1 MEKLVIYGRQPVI
14 EALRAGHKIDNIHI
28 ARDAGGKPLQIIEKL
43 AAQNGVAVRRVPK
56 DEIQRISGPVV
67 HQGVAARAQDIVTF
81 NSARLE
87 KFLTDNKRPFLLAL
101 DQIQDPHNLGAILR
115 TAEICGVDAVLL
127 PEKGSADLNATV
139 AKTSAGAMFHLRF
152 FRAPDIAV
160 FLEVLNKHDVLTA
173 ALMPSSEH
181 DMYSC
186 RLDGALALV
195 VGSEGRGVRKNIA
208 RLCRE
213 RVAIPQYGRVASL
226 NASVAA
232 AVVLYEALRQRRSNE
247 EVSG

>member
-1 MEKLVIYGRQPVI
+1 MEKLAIYGRQPVI
-14 EALRAGHKIDNIHI
+14 EALRAGHQIFDIYV
-28 ARDAGGKPLQIIEKL
+28 ARDAAGKPLQVIEKL
-43 AAQNGVAVRRVPK
+43 AAQKGVAVRRVAK
-56 DEIQRISGPVV
+56 DDIQKISGPVV
-67 HQGVAARAQDIVTF
+67 HQGVAARAQAIATG
-81 NSARLE
+81 NSARLD
-87 KFLTDNKRPFLLAL
+87 KFLAENKRPFLLAL

-152 FRAPDIAV
+152 FRAPDIVV
-160 FLEVLNKHDVLTA
+160 FLEMLNRHDVLTA

-186 RLDGALALV
+186 RLDGAMALV
-195 VGSEGRGVRKNIA
+195 VGSEGSGVRKNIA
-208 RLCRE
+208 RLCSE
-213 RVAIPQYGRVASL
+213 RVAIPQRGRVASL

-232 AVVLYEALRQRRSNE
+232 AVVLYEALRQRRSE
-247 EVSG
+247 ENA